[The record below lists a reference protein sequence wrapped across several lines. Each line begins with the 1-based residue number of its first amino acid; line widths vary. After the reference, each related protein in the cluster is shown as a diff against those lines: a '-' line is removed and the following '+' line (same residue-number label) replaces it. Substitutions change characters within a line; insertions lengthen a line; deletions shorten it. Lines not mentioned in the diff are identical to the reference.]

1 MTEEEA
7 IKICKNIIR
16 SINGDTCYIN
26 YSKEQDKE
34 AIETLLELYYKQ
46 KEDIMY
52 LRTDAQDLADDLE
65 LWQDRCADS
74 IDKDEILKA
83 LGYEKND
90 EEYKRIYNKEELIL
104 SLIRTINEECDRL
117 EDIEDQKTMLEIHN
131 IENQRDK
138 YWQDKIR
145 DKIKEVHAI
154 MSNCEE
160 TMEETEDELEYE
172 FIKDRKNRF
181 AYYYDILKELLEE
194 E

>member
-16 SINGDTCYIN
+16 SINGDTCYFN

-34 AIETLLELYYKQ
+34 AIETLLELYHKKQ
-46 KEDIMY
+46 EEIEALANGIRVLGTNPDITTEEIIKEFTEKPISKEYMKKFKSSY
-52 LRTDAQDLADDLE
+52 I
-65 LWQDRCADS
+65 S
-74 IDKDEILKA
+74 KDEVLKA
-83 LGYEKND
+83 LGYEEND

-138 YWQDKIR
+138 YWK
-145 DKIKEVHAI
+145 DKIK
-154 MSNCEE
+154 
-160 TMEETEDELEYE
+160 
-172 FIKDRKNRF
+172 
-181 AYYYDILKELLEE
+181 DILKKYEKRPLEDGICFYKEIEKLLEE
-194 E
+194 QL